1 MMEKE
6 VEMAGG
12 SVEAM
17 AALQCVL
24 SVLLDR
30 VPDKTSHVLQ
40 SAAAV
45 ATLQPACPWMVDVD
59 VLKELTG

>member
-1 MMEKE
+1 MKKK

-30 VPDKTSHVLQ
+30 VPDKTSHVL
-40 SAAAV
+40 
-45 ATLQPACPWMVDVD
+45 
-59 VLKELTG
+59 